1 MTGNWGRASVCAL
14 VVSGSL
20 LVATGPATAS
30 TGSSLKTNGLWP
42 GVGRICGA
50 GHVGGSTARG
60 VGAKTID
67 VATFSDAGNSVEPGL
82 NIEFFQAAKAFAAW
96 CNASGGINGR
106 RIVVH
111 LRDAALVNSSQVTDE
126 ACQQDF
132 MSVGGGMALDQSAV
146 PVRVNCGLG
155 QISGFVVSSQAVR
168 APLQVNPTGTN
179 DTRIEAGWYGAL
191 ARKYPQAI
199 KRFGTGSLNT
209 PSALAP
215 YEKWRDAALRQGY
228 KLANWQLVPLT
239 VTDWTPYVVQS
250 QTKGVQ
256 ALQPPA
262 PPVITPYLQAMTT
275 AGYKPTFMLLTPQ
288 YYQSSTLKAAS
299 QFHLPPTYVVL
310 QTWPFELA
318 SQSPGLQELQQIMKR
333 YSSTSPVDFDDE
345 TAFDSWVL
353 FAKSAT
359 ACGSKLSVSCV
370 LTSAASQRN
379 WTAGGL
385 AAPVAQLAQSN
396 ANPTPSDCFAL
407 MQVEAGHF
415 VYAKSLTT
423 PNTQIWQC
431 SRKTLFRVPAN
442 G

>member
-1 MTGNWGRASVCAL
+1 LVCAP
-14 VVSGSL
+14 VVAVSL
-20 LVATGPATAS
+20 LLAAGPATAG
-30 TGSSLKTNGLWP
+30 TGSRLQTNGLWL
-42 GVGRICGA
+42 GLGRICSS
-50 GHVGGSTARG
+50 GSVSGTTARG
-60 VGAKTID
+60 VSAKSIN
-67 VATFSDAGNSVEPGL
+67 VATFGDAGNTVEPGL

-106 RIVVH
+106 KIIVDT
-111 LRDAALVNSSQVTDE
+111 RDAALFNSAQVTDQ

-132 MSVGGGMALDQSAV
+132 MSVGGGMALDQPAV

-155 QISGFVVSSQAVR
+155 QISGFVVSSQAVS

-179 DTRIEAGWYGAL
+179 NTLIEAGWYGAL

-199 KRFGTGSLNT
+199 KHYGTGSLNT

-215 YEKWRDAALRQGY
+215 YEKWRDAALQQGY
-228 KLANWQLVPLT
+228 KLVNWQLVPLS
-239 VTDWTPYVVQS
+239 VPDWTPYVEQS
-250 QTKGVQ
+250 QTKGVE

-275 AGYKPTFMLLTPQ
+275 AGYKPAFMLLTPQ
-288 YYQSSTLKAAS
+288 YYQSSTLRAAAQS
-299 QFHLPPTYVVL
+299 HLPPTYVVL

-318 SQSPGLQELQQIMKR
+318 SQSPGLQQLQQIMKR
-333 YSSTSPVDFDDE
+333 YSSTSPVDFDDV

-359 ACGSKLSVSCV
+359 ACGSKLTVSCV
-370 LTSAASQRN
+370 LSTAASQRN
-379 WTAGGL
+379 WTGGGL
-385 AAPVAQLAQSN
+385 AAPVSQLGLSN

-407 MQVEAGHF
+407 MQVESGHF
-415 VYAKSLTT
+415 VYAKAVTK